1 MLLVPGQSSV
11 SFYNGPVIKFW
22 IYTFV
27 PSKAAELGDTLHY
40 SEEAEADLL
49 AQVS

>member
-1 MLLVPGQSSV
+1 MLLVSGQSSV

-22 IYTFV
+22 TYTFV
-27 PSKAAELGDTLHY
+27 PSKEAELGNTLYY

-49 AQVS
+49 ALVS